1 MTRCS
6 EQENGSENELH
17 DAGTYCTGVG
27 CRVVRGPDW
36 KWNKQDGGEGHVGSV
51 RRFDTSGEAIVV
63 WDSGIVANY
72 RCGVLGF
79 DLRVLDSA
87 PTGSKHPGTIC
98 EGCHESPIYGIRW
111 KCVVCLSTDLCST
124 CYHADKHSL
133 AHQFLR
139 ITAPYKTRVIV
150 GRRLKQRRI
159 ESLGLF
165 PKARVVRGID
175 WSWDSQDC
183 VSPLT
188 SSSTGSI
195 LLGPTGSAIACRANL
210 SSNNEK
216 TSAGPILLPTQGR
229 ITGRRDW
236 YQWAPR
242 SAALVAWDSGAYN
255 VYRVGYGG
263 LVDLK
268 AIRPSKGGMY
278 YVDHLPLLADL
289 RQYFDESGVPE
300 ESNREVSLATRH
312 DLERGPV
319 VPNWTN
325 LHDLESRRRQTT
337 QNVEDVCTYRSRIH
351 SNDETLCASSNSGQC
366 SDTGYRTNSNVLSGE
381 EPSASSCLNV
391 CTLASRLHL
400 QPSSIESSHTTNVTS
415 RRSHSRLSRPQ
426 YGWSI
431 SREGEEPVSPRTA
444 NISSG
449 SSGLR
454 SFGQTA
460 RTLLTDFLRT
470 NSLNPSAPTSRGN
483 LNPTTQNH
491 STNHSRSHNNDHMP
505 TTVRNNRPTS
515 IQCSPNDHRVNQNA
529 REPNISS
536 GSHNQCRNS
545 QSRVAITNRG
555 RVITLHTRDG
565 PHSGSSSNHDIIC
578 GYTALPDEVMRENN
592 STGAQTIRIRHTD
605 AGPRSLRI
613 AYNQLQTVLAEN
625 PLDMSPNTPPR
636 DDSEQLNTEI
646 PTCSDVQTHS
656 NNSEDLIQAANEGN
670 VQRLKCLLQHR
681 NADVNGISGGLTA
694 LHAACQAGHL
704 ACVILLLQYGAR
716 RRNLDSTDNEAIH
729 AAAQSGNIDILRVLM
744 RSHTDVTLRLV
755 NVSEENDVV
764 EENLVDLDDN
774 SPIHENNNSFDS
786 EEILDINAR
795 NALRQT
801 PLHLAVNRQN
811 IPMVQCL
818 LEEMNALTNL
828 QDCDGDTPLH
838 DAISS
843 QNTTLVELLLRHN
856 PDLTI
861 LNNAGQ
867 NSLHCA
873 TVHGGTEIIR
883 LLLEHCSSTPW
894 IIDESQPDGL
904 TALHLASLNGNM
916 EAVDLLLQAGASPNL
931 VVRRPAGL
939 PPLNGC
945 DEEKLGS
952 VFTPLHLAVHK
963 AHPDVVCLLLCYRAR
978 AACRSGAGRSP
989 IQLALNALG
998 QAHESQNPNVRR
1010 FDVALV
1016 PFLASVARLLVRM
1029 ADSLALTSNSTG
1041 ILSSGINKLRLNS
1054 NRNNYEEQLI
1064 EIDND
1069 PEDEPHRNT
1078 TTEPLTL
1085 VSPSALCRRL
1095 KSTIQATLETGVPR
1109 NVLIAACLASAIGAE
1124 SWSSHLGAINSESAE
1139 EDDVDNVTTQSVSE
1153 NFVTDVFRECRDPVL
1168 QLALQQCHMEALNFV
1183 KCCPLNT
1190 DSVGRSPRHEI
1201 NRPNSPLIS
1210 AICDSDEEN
1219 LVDTFFRTD
1228 NRQIPPADLLPSCS
1242 VVGSNNSFVLQS
1254 PLINQ
1259 TDENSLSQPFAI
1271 ENQFIPEQNNLRH
1284 SVRQSN
1290 IYTLLPPTL
1299 DEMDLEWREC
1309 LVCSERS
1316 RSTVILPCG
1325 HIITCETCT
1334 PLIKKCLLCRQR
1346 IAGYHKFSICCECN
1360 LSNGVVLA
1368 KPCNHML
1375 WCKSCL
1381 KTKVQQLEIIHQITG
1396 NIGFY
1401 EEEEDVMENR
1411 NQTLSTNNN
1420 TTINNTDL
1428 INVSVSLPSGTS
1440 TMPTAT
1446 SVTQSTIN
1454 SNLDELDPLF
1464 STEPSSSSSSSSV
1477 IKTNDINL
1485 WRNVPLGRLLSMIN
1499 KMQSLLDDL
1508 LTGGI
1513 CLDGCPTCDNT
1524 VQSLC
1529 PVLVA
1534 CSGVNNQSTAIALG
1548 HDSNAFTLN
1557 SCNSIETELNST
1569 ASNITNILP
1578 TNNSIL
1584 TNIQTDMELVQ
1595 NQLVSSKPSRH
1606 LSPIDRQG
1614 FSGLLNTSTRQNMI
1628 TPNNQLRQDGSRAGV
1643 IGRPRGPRTH
1653 LCEREVNRL
1662 KHELQVMREQI
1673 RCPICLD
1680 RSRNLVFM
1688 CGHATCQW
1696 CGDQV
1701 TACPICRRAVESR
1714 IILY

>member
-1 MTRCS
+1 MTRLS
-6 EQENGSENELH
+6 EQENGTENELH
-17 DAGTYCTGVG
+17 DPGTYCTGVG

-98 EGCHESPIYGIRW
+98 ESCHESPIYGIRW

-150 GRRLKQRRI
+150 GRRLKQRRV

-188 SSSTGSI
+188 SSSSGSI
-195 LLGPTGSAIACRANL
+195 LLGPTGSAIACRSNL

-289 RQYFDESGVPE
+289 RQYSDEPCVPDESN
-300 ESNREVSLATRH
+300 SEVSLATRH

-337 QNVEDVCTYRSRIH
+337 RNVDDVCAYRGRISR
-351 SNDETLCASSNSGQC
+351 NDGTLYSSSNSGQYP
-366 SDTGYRTNSNVLSGE
+366 DTGYRTNSNVLSNE
-381 EPSASSCLNV
+381 EPAASSCLNV

-400 QPSSIESSHTTNVTS
+400 QPSSIESSHSTNVTS

-426 YGWSI
+426 YGWSTD
-431 SREGEEPVSPRTA
+431 RETEEPGSPCAA
-444 NISSG
+444 NVPISTTG
-449 SSGLR
+449 RR

-483 LNPTTQNH
+483 SNSVNQNH
-491 STNHSRSHNNDHMP
+491 STNHIRSHNNDHLS
-505 TTVRNNRPTS
+505 TAVRDNRPTS
-515 IQCSPNDHRVNQNA
+515 IQCSTNDHRIIQNA
-529 REPNISS
+529 RELNISS
-536 GSHNQCRNS
+536 ASYNQCRNS
-545 QSRVAITNRG
+545 QSRIAITNRG
-555 RVITLHTRDG
+555 RVLTLHTRDG
-565 PHSGSSSNHDIIC
+565 LHNSSSSNQDLIC
-578 GYTALPDEVMRENN
+578 GYTTLPDEVIRENN
-592 STGAQTIRIRHTD
+592 STGPQTIRIQRHTE
-605 AGPRSLRI
+605 AGPRSVHS
-613 AYNQLQTVLAEN
+613 AYNQLQTVFAEN
-625 PLDMSPNTPPR
+625 PLDISPQTPPT
-636 DDSEQLNTEI
+636 DDSEQPNIEI
-646 PTCSDVQTHS
+646 PNCSHAQAHS
-656 NNSEDLIQAANEGN
+656 NSSEDLIQAANEGN
-670 VQRLKCLLQHR
+670 VKRLKCLLQHH
-681 NADVNGISGGLTA
+681 NVNVNGISSGLTA

-716 RRNLDSTDNEAIH
+716 RRNLDSSDNEAIH
-729 AAAQSGNIDILRVLM
+729 SAVQSGNIDILRILM
-744 RSHTDVTLRLV
+744 RPHTDITSRLV
-755 NVSEENDVV
+755 NISEENDVV
-764 EENLVDLDDN
+764 EGNLVDLDDN
-774 SPIHENNNSFDS
+774 SPTNENNNRFDS
-786 EEILDINAR
+786 QEILDINAR

-894 IIDESQPDGL
+894 IVDETQPDGL

-939 PPLNGC
+939 SPLSGC

-989 IQLALNALG
+989 MQLALNALG
-998 QAHESQNPNVRR
+998 QVHESQGANVRR

-1029 ADSLALTSNSTG
+1029 ADSLTLTPTSTAM
-1041 ILSSGINKLRLNS
+1041 LSSGINKLRLNS

-1069 PEDEPHRNT
+1069 PDDEPHRNT
-1078 TTEPLTL
+1078 TAESLNL

-1124 SWSSHLGAINSESAE
+1124 SWSSHLGTINSESAE
-1139 EDDVDNVTTQSVSE
+1139 EDNVDNVTTESISE

-1168 QLALQQCHMEALNFV
+1168 QLALQQCHMEALNFI
-1183 KCCPLNT
+1183 KCYPLNT
-1190 DSVGRSPRHEI
+1190 DSINRSPRHDI
-1201 NRPNSPLIS
+1201 NRSNSPLLS

-1219 LVDTFFRTD
+1219 LVDTFFQTD

-1242 VVGSNNSFVLQS
+1242 VVGSNNSFVIQS

-1259 TDENSLSQPFAI
+1259 ANENSLNQPFAI
-1271 ENQFIPEQNNLRH
+1271 ENQFIPEPNNLRNNM
-1284 SVRQSN
+1284 SQSN
-1290 IYTLLPPTL
+1290 VYALLPPTL
-1299 DEMDLEWREC
+1299 GDIDLEWREC
-1309 LVCSERS
+1309 LVCSERN

-1346 IAGYHKFSICCECN
+1346 IAGYHKFSLCCECN

-1368 KPCNHML
+1368 RPCNHML
-1375 WCKSCL
+1375 WCKPCL

-1396 NIGFY
+1396 DISFF
-1401 EEEEDVMENR
+1401 EEEEDVMDNR
-1411 NQTLSTNNN
+1411 NQVSSTNN

-1428 INVSVSLPSGTS
+1428 LNISASLPSGTS
-1440 TMPTAT
+1440 TIPTAN
-1446 SVTQSTIN
+1446 SATQSSMN
-1454 SNLDELDPLF
+1454 SNIDELDPLF
-1464 STEPSSSSSSSSV
+1464 STEPSSSSLSSV
-1477 IKTNDINL
+1477 NRTNDINL

-1513 CLDGCPTCDNT
+1513 CLDGCPICDNA

-1529 PVLVA
+1529 PVLIA
-1534 CSGVNNQSTAIALG
+1534 CSGVNNQSTTIALR
-1548 HDSNAFTLN
+1548 HNSNPFTLN
-1557 SCNSIETELNST
+1557 SSNSIETELNPT
-1569 ASNITNILP
+1569 ASNITSILP
-1578 TNNSIL
+1578 TNNSVL

-1595 NQLVSSKPSRH
+1595 NQLVSSKPPRS
-1606 LSPIDRQG
+1606 LSPIDHQN
-1614 FSGLLNTSTRQNMI
+1614 FSGLVNTSTRQHII
-1628 TPNNQLRQDGSRAGV
+1628 TPNNQLRQGGSRAEV
-1643 IGRPRGPRTH
+1643 IGRPRGLKTH
-1653 LCEREVNRL
+1653 LCERELDRL